1 MIAISEPVSTIR
13 CSSDSMT
20 TWVRCESRVPIIG
33 SASTPSHSFTTGVDS
48 SSISSCWR
56 AITSS
61 RFFWNTLTVYRPSW
75 SSSAETP
82 RSCAAIRRGAS
93 ALACS
98 TASNSG
104 CLSEKMKVAVSAALK
119 PLSTRSR
126 DSSSR
131 KWRTSAQG
139 SPCRPSASPAA
150 AAAAGSRRQNSRARA
165 SSSRGEARPSW
176 PVCSRLA
183 RQAGPPGLDDRVL
196 AGLEGGERRR
206 VESGHADSLL
216 AQPDD
221 PGASGSPD
229 RLDGSGHRRH
239 AAPGPPIRPGHP
251 VKKA

>member
-150 AAAAGSRRQNSRARA
+150 AAGGSRRQNSRARA

-183 RQAGPPGLDDRVL
+183 RQASMIASWRDWRVWRASPGRERACGFLAGAAGRSRCQRIPRPPGWVRPP
-196 AGLEGGERRR
+196 APCGTGA
-206 VESGHADSLL
+206 AD
-216 AQPDD
+216 
-221 PGASGSPD
+221 
-229 RLDGSGHRRH
+229 
-239 AAPGPPIRPGHP
+239 
-251 VKKA
+251 